1 MCSVSRKALDL
12 LELLLFLL
20 NVWRRSFAI
29 TRMLLIARFRIVNGA
44 YVYSR
49 MCTKSSARKA
59 RYSQQYLYHWWT
71 VYCQHC
77 RWHIQLWS
85 RKWME
90 VCVQL
95 FFCFFLL
102 LIPAKARE
110 YVFTGIG
117 LCLRL
122 SVCRFVTTIT
132 KKIVVG
138 FAPNFVR
145 RFLREMGRI
154 SSCFVTIGRGMWSTV
169 KKLCKPATVYKIAL
183 LGNSELAGRRIVS
196 VASVGDTNAFAGICT
211 LSEYFPSS
219 FFVIFVTLKHKIK
232 FLRS

>member
-1 MCSVSRKALDL
+1 MYIAECAPSHQRGKLVTVNNIFITGGQFIASIVAGIFSYDHENGWRYVFSYFSVS
-12 LELLLFLL
+12 
-20 NVWRRSFAI
+20 
-29 TRMLLIARFRIVNGA
+29 
-44 YVYSR
+44 
-49 MCTKSSARKA
+49 
-59 RYSQQYLYHWWT
+59 
-71 VYCQHC
+71 
-77 RWHIQLWS
+77 
-85 RKWME
+85 
-90 VCVQL
+90 
-95 FFCFFLL
+95 FLL

-122 SVCRFVTTIT
+122 SVCWFVTTIT

-211 LSEYFPSS
+211 LSEYFPFS

-232 FLRS
+232 FLWS